1 MSFLILNLPLKS
13 QQCEAPQWHIA
24 STLKTEYF
32 DSNNNDALIATLNIN
47 QIALLTTFLDSIE
60 TENIETLANAY
71 KTGVKLGMR
80 LAIESTTAED
90 DWR

>member
-1 MSFLILNLPLKS
+1 MIEEIWYGNVGGIETLAPLKNQLELATAKS
-13 QQCEAPQWHIA
+13 DN
-24 STLKTEYF
+24 Y
-32 DSNNNDALIATLNIN
+32 DALIATLNKN
-47 QIALLTTFLDSIE
+47 QIALLTTFLDSLE